1 MDLIC
6 SFILNS
12 KVNLSIL
19 LYNVDQHSHVDSESA
34 AKQTL
39 ALPVIPACTV
49 ESSAFTEELSQDPR
63 WYTLGILL
71 GIPTQELEVINLNCH
86 SAGIKKCLVELYNF
100 MEARGI
106 LPSWGQVTE
115 ALRRMNNYL
124 LADKIY
130 SDHIRLAVQ
139 LSPLSGERPGSE
151 MRRERKR
158 SPIDAA
164 STAPIRLAQ
173 SSSGIDNALAVAE
186 PPPIADNNR
195 SDDFILVS
203 EEIEQ
208 SFMRISSK
216 FATLVLTLKTSLEE
230 CNVPIS
236 NIQFVLQEHYDLKPL
251 KGDNA
256 TIDGVFARLC
266 QHYCVLHY
274 HVLVYLAETFLAN
287 QQSLLQLVNDY
298 QTDVEMFKNS
308 AIVRDLMIMV
318 TEKRVTTGRHQVV
331 KLKVREFW
339 GTAYL
344 RKFEVLVKEILQ
356 TLHHC
361 ISQIRVE
368 KGCVCISWVIPNF
381 DTSKLIMPQ
390 PLEFIKIIGVISL
403 HIGDRVI
410 YDIPGEGCE
419 VMEAAMLQAIELKN
433 TRATQLLL
441 AAGCE
446 LEASTKGRKNALTLT
461 ANIHDSSE
469 TQFAVEYVC
478 TFDYNQKKKPLTNE
492 SDINDSS
499 SIENVSREEMK
510 TSAFGKSSKKSIPN

>member
-1 MDLIC
+1 MFIDFKFKNKSLI
-6 SFILNS
+6 
-12 KVNLSIL
+12 LSIL

-34 AKQTL
+34 AKQIL
-39 ALPVIPACTV
+39 ALPVIAACTV

-71 GIPTQELEVINLNCH
+71 GIPTQELELINLNCH
-86 SAGIKKCLVELYNF
+86 STGIKKCLVELYNF
-100 MEARGI
+100 MEAQGI
-106 LPSWGQVTE
+106 LPSWSQVTE

-130 SDHIRLAVQ
+130 SDHIRVTVQ
-139 LSPLSGERPGSE
+139 PSPLSAERPGSE

-164 STAPIRLAQ
+164 STAPICLAQ
-173 SSSGIDNALAVAE
+173 SSSGIDNALTVAE
-186 PPPIADNNR
+186 PPPIDDNNR

-203 EEIEQ
+203 EEITQ

-216 FATLVLTLKTSLEE
+216 FAILVLTLKTNLEK

-236 NIQFVLQEHYDLKPL
+236 NIQFVLQEHYDLEPL
-251 KGDNA
+251 KGGNA
-256 TIDGVFARLC
+256 TIDGVFARLR

-274 HVLVYLAETFLAN
+274 HVLVYLTETFLAN

-308 AIVRDLMIMV
+308 ATVNDLMIMV
-318 TEKRVTTGRHQVV
+318 REKRVTTGRHQVV

-356 TLHHC
+356 TLHYC

-368 KGCVCISWVIPNF
+368 KGCVCVSWVVPNF
-381 DTSKLIMPQ
+381 DTSKLITPQ

-461 ANIHDSSE
+461 ANIYASSE

-478 TFDYNQKKKPLTNE
+478 TFDYDQKNKPLTNE

-510 TSAFGKSSKKSIPN
+510 TSAFGKSSKKSIAN